1 MKWWVGSLQAPKS
14 KPKLGTKKQIYVKKL
29 PINIGALQRFFLNK
43 IEVVRNKKFDQ
54 ILKFLFFSQGIEMS
68 IDRSKVRLHDRHD
81 IGKGIAHLKICHINK
96 IGNNRHR
103 GVSL

>member
-1 MKWWVGSLQAPKS
+1 
-14 KPKLGTKKQIYVKKL
+14 
-29 PINIGALQRFFLNK
+29 
-43 IEVVRNKKFDQ
+43 
-54 ILKFLFFSQGIEMS
+54 MS